1 MGTSRFLERGP
12 AAGARAVDLAELLA
26 ALSHAL
32 DLTEGQPV
40 GHCVRVCWI
49 GMHVGRALG
58 LDQETLG
65 DLYYALLLKD
75 LGCSS
80 NAARICTLYLT
91 DDLTFKRDFKTI
103 DGSLPAALRFVIH
116 HTGLSVSLAERFRAI
131 VTVLQNGGEI
141 ARELI
146 ETRCQRGAK
155 IARQMH
161 FSEAVAAGI
170 QALDEHWNG
179 GGRPEGLAGTAI
191 PITARIALLAQVVD
205 VFRVSAGPE
214 AALREIEARRGT
226 WFDPAV
232 VDATCTVAGDPAFFA
247 ALDAPDLESRVRALA
262 PPTAVR
268 VVDEAYLDDIA
279 DAFAE
284 VIDSKSPFTHGHSRR
299 VAVFAD
305 LVAEILG
312 LGSEHRRWLKRA
324 ALLHDIGK
332 LGVSNSILDKPGKPD
347 EAEWVALKRH
357 AALTEAIL
365 GRIEAFQ
372 DMADVAAA
380 HHERLD
386 GKGYPKGLSGDAI
399 ALESRILMV
408 ADIFDALTADRPY
421 RAAMPVSAALA
432 LMRRDV
438 GVAIDPACFQAL
450 EAALARSEGA
460 SAAA

>member
-1 MGTSRFLERGP
+1 MSTSRFLEREA
-12 AAGARAVDLAELLA
+12 AAGAIAVDLAELLA

-32 DLTEGQPV
+32 DLTEGQPP

-58 LDQETLG
+58 LDQRTLG
-65 DLYYALLLKD
+65 DLYYTLILKD

-91 DDLTFKRDFKTI
+91 DDLAFKRDFKTI
-103 DGSLPAALRFVIH
+103 DGSLPAALRFVIN
-116 HTGLSVSLAERFRAI
+116 HTGLSVSLAQRFRAI
-131 VTVLQNGGEI
+131 VTILQNGGEI

-179 GGRPEGLAGTAI
+179 AGRPDGLAGDAI

-214 AALREIEARRGT
+214 AALREIKARRGT

-232 VDATCTVAGDPAFFA
+232 VDAACAVAVDTGFFE
-247 ALDAPDLESRVRALA
+247 ALDAPDIERRVRALA
-262 PPTAVR
+262 PVTAVR

-305 LVAEILG
+305 LVGEALG
-312 LGSEHRRWLKRA
+312 LGTAHRRWLRRA

-332 LGVSNSILDKPGKPD
+332 LGVSNSILDKPGRPD
-347 EAEWVALKRH
+347 ADEWAALKRH

-365 GRIEAFQ
+365 GRIGAFR

-386 GKGYPKGLSGDAI
+386 GTGYPKGLAGTAI
-399 ALESRILMV
+399 SLESRILMV

-421 RAAMPVSAALA
+421 RAAMPVSAALSI
-432 LMRRDV
+432 MRADV
-438 GVAIDPACFQAL
+438 GMAIDPACFAAL
-450 EAALARSEGA
+450 EAALARADGA
-460 SAAA
+460 PVAA